1 MFDQDR
7 IIHPLRLAR
16 GSHQPGSGKG
26 CAMNV
31 ISYINGDTTITDFPD
46 CSAEPLAKLVQMLND
61 RLAGPDGFLSP
72 EDSVL
77 VLDLGWL
84 TVGTADTPAQ
94 IVWRWLSELLIDP
107 EHGVVQYASDTDGV
121 EIRRVAELCLRGAA
135 GEKVSAH
142 EWLSARYAAVA
153 SSSAV
158 SAAAHISSAASAYTS
173 SSSASYAASYAAYA
187 AAYAAASAYA
197 SYAAYTVK
205 AEAAFTRWAIQR
217 WRDFAGLDNQRP
229 DHDAI
234 NIALSRI
241 STGSEEN
248 E

>member
-72 EDSVL
+72 EASVL

-135 GEKVSAH
+135 GETVSAY
-142 EWLSARYAAVA
+142 EWLSVRCCAAVA
-153 SSSAV
+153 SSTAV
-158 SAAAHISSAASAYTS
+158 TAAAAISSAASVVVGRS
-173 SSSASYAASYAAYA
+173 SANTSSASYAAYAGATVYGA
-187 AAYAAASAYA
+187 
-197 SYAAYTVK
+197 YAAYTVK

-241 STGSEEN
+241 SSGA
-248 E
+248 

>member
-26 CAMNV
+26 CAMDV
-31 ISYINGDTTITDFPD
+31 ISYINGDVTITDFPA
-46 CSAEPLAKLVQMLND
+46 CSAKPLAKLVQLLND
-61 RLAGPDGFLSP
+61 RLAGPNGFLSP
-72 EDSVL
+72 EASLL

-84 TVGTADTPAQ
+84 TVGTADTPAP
-94 IVWRWLSELLIDP
+94 IIWRWISELLIDP
-107 EHGVVQYASDTDGV
+107 EHGVVRYASDADGV
-121 EIRRVAELCLRGAA
+121 EIRRVAELCLREAA
-135 GEKVSAH
+135 GEKTSSREWCRVRSA
-142 EWLSARYAAVA
+142 
-153 SSSAV
+153 
-158 SAAAHISSAASAYTS
+158 SSAASV
-173 SSSASYAASYAAYA
+173 AASVASVAFIAASRKQNAETALLHSPYNTPSTAAFA
-187 AAYAAASAYA
+187 AAITYS

-217 WRDFAGLDNQRP
+217 WRDLAGLDNQRP

-241 STGSEEN
+241 SSGA
-248 E
+248 

>member
-1 MFDQDR
+1 MD
-7 IIHPLRLAR
+7 
-16 GSHQPGSGKG
+16 
-26 CAMNV
+26 V
-31 ISYINGDTTITDFPD
+31 ISYINGDVTITDFPA
-46 CSAEPLAKLVQMLND
+46 CSAKPLAKLVQLLND
-61 RLAGPDGFLSP
+61 RLAGPNGFLSP
-72 EDSVL
+72 EASVL

-107 EHGVVQYASDTDGV
+107 EHGVVRYASDADGV
-121 EIRRVAELCLRGAA
+121 EIRRVAELCLREAA
-135 GEKVSAH
+135 GEK
-142 EWLSARYAAVA
+142 
-153 SSSAV
+153 
-158 SAAAHISSAASAYTS
+158 TS
-173 SSSASYAASYAAYA
+173 SREWCRVRSASSASY

-241 STGSEEN
+241 SSGA
-248 E
+248 